1 VQVEAL
7 LSLSLSVAAEQS
19 VQGVLDR
26 IVRGLAAQP
35 GVALA
40 RIWLLMPGDVCDA
53 CFLRA
58 ECRDQTQCLHLAAS
72 AGAPL
77 NSSEEDWSFLQGY
90 FRRVPLN
97 ARKVGVI
104 GATGNPIL
112 IEDLAPEN
120 DWIARPDWAKREGIR
135 AFAGHPLIFR
145 GNTLGVL
152 ALFSRQP
159 LDEQGSVWLRMFAD
173 QAAVA
178 ITNARAFEDR
188 VRVNEEL
195 TNEIAERQ
203 RAEEALQQ
211 AQAELAHVN
220 RLMTMGEL
228 TASIAHEVNQPL
240 SGVVLNGYACLRWL
254 SGDLP
259 NLDEARQAVQRI
271 VRDGM
276 RASDVITRIRALS
289 KKTVIAKKCLDLN
302 EVVREVAALAH
313 GEAQRK
319 LVELHI
325 ELGVDLPPVLG
336 DRVQLQQ
343 VLLNLV
349 MNGIDAMNAVGDR
362 PRELIIKTQDSD
374 ADQVRVAVQDS
385 GTGLD
390 AQNAERVFNAFYTTK
405 PEGMGMGLS
414 ISRSIVHNHGGR
426 LWAVLNNGPG
436 TTFHFTVQKYQ

>member
-1 VQVEAL
+1 
-7 LSLSLSVAAEQS
+7 
-19 VQGVLDR
+19 
-26 IVRGLAAQP
+26 
-35 GVALA
+35 
-40 RIWLLMPGDVCDA
+40 
-53 CFLRA
+53 
-58 ECRDQTQCLHLAAS
+58 
-72 AGAPL
+72 
-77 NSSEEDWSFLQGY
+77 
-90 FRRVPLN
+90 
-97 ARKVGVI
+97 
-104 GATGNPIL
+104 
-112 IEDLAPEN
+112 
-120 DWIARPDWAKREGIR
+120 
-135 AFAGHPLIFR
+135 
-145 GNTLGVL
+145 
-152 ALFSRQP
+152 
-159 LDEQGSVWLRMFAD
+159 MFAD

-259 NLDEARQAVQRI
+259 NLDEARQAVERI

-276 RASDVITRIRALS
+276 RASDVITRIRALL
-289 KKTVIAKKCLDLN
+289 KKTVIAKKRLDLN
-302 EVVREVAALAH
+302 EAVREVAVLAQ
-313 GEAQRK
+313 GEARRK
-319 LVELHI
+319 RVELRM
-325 ELGVDLPPVLG
+325 ELADDLPPVLG

-426 LWAVLNNGPG
+426 LWAVANNGPG
-436 TTFHFTVQKYQ
+436 TTFHFTVQKNQ

>member
-1 VQVEAL
+1 
-7 LSLSLSVAAEQS
+7 
-19 VQGVLDR
+19 
-26 IVRGLAAQP
+26 
-35 GVALA
+35 
-40 RIWLLMPGDVCDA
+40 MPGDVCDA

-259 NLDEARQAVQRI
+259 NLDEARQAVERI

-276 RASDVITRIRALS
+276 RASDVITRIRALL
-289 KKTVIAKKCLDLN
+289 KKTVIAKKRLDLN
-302 EVVREVAALAH
+302 EAVREVAALAQ
-313 GEAQRK
+313 GEARRK
-319 LVELHI
+319 RVELRM
-325 ELGVDLPPVLG
+325 ELADDLPPVLG

-426 LWAVLNNGPG
+426 LWAVANNGPG
-436 TTFHFTVQKYQ
+436 TTFHFTVQKNQ

>member
-40 RIWLLMPGDVCDA
+40 RIWLLMPGDVWDG

-58 ECRDQTQCLHLAAS
+58 ACRVQTQCLHLAAS

-259 NLDEARQAVQRI
+259 NLDEARQAVERI

-276 RASDVITRIRALS
+276 RASDVITRIRALL
-289 KKTVIAKKCLDLN
+289 KKTVIAKKRLDLN
-302 EVVREVAALAH
+302 EAVREVAALAQ
-313 GEAQRK
+313 GEARRK
-319 LVELHI
+319 RVELRM
-325 ELGVDLPPVLG
+325 ELADDLPPVLG

-426 LWAVLNNGPG
+426 LWAVANNGPG
-436 TTFHFTVQKYQ
+436 TTFHFTVQKNQ